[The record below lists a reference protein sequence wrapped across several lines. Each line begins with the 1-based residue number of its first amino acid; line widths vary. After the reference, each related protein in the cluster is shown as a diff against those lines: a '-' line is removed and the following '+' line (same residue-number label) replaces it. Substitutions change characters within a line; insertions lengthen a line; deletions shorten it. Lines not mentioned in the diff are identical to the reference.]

1 MDGFIDDSKEAQVL
15 TVVIGMLENLPED
28 ESTSVQFH
36 HLIQEAK
43 ELLLTMALN
52 KINMAFNFDDDE
64 DGGDGTEAMFA
75 LPSASDAEVVND
87 PAMTQLLIQSVTA
100 VCDSLVHGGYLQEAD
115 QVLKLLASVGISI
128 EASLPPNEVI
138 VPPSPIHEPV
148 VEEECRP
155 MTIEAPPRIEAPVEI
170 AIAPAVE
177 IIATPVEI
185 EKTVAPPEP
194 VVAPVLKPKSHA
206 KKRTHKPEPYIPEP
220 RPLRTPLG
228 IHCVVPALVVPEDSS
243 AVVHSIAGTLAHQ
256 ALHESDEALHKQS
269 NGNIMHES
277 SHYDPTQP
285 FPHSKARRSF
295 RKDSANVRAD
305 EFPKPDAT
313 GSIHPSEDQ
322 PLAAAG
328 QTENTKAAFKIRK
341 RKSAT
346 ADAILG
352 KKSLEKH
359 LFHARSR
366 STEGGTKVG
375 EIFDRRSLPTRND
388 SRNGSRKRETESND
402 TNSSNDNENNS
413 NNAFDAP
420 FVVSAGDLGSR
431 TALYNDL
438 VRKDSVDVIAP
449 AESGTDCPTEDSDHP
464 LDKGELSEILY
475 LQDKETESM
484 HLKNQVPILDLNLS
498 EHNEHNTE
506 DPNVNDHTKS
516 YAGDVVSLVDPINEQ
531 QSEPPLRSSPVDT
544 NQAVA
549 LSSVSQT
556 SMMVDAFINNDS
568 MYPANLENEL
578 AIVKTPDEITEV
590 DLQNAKG
597 TGQELT
603 LDLMETNEKG
613 SLSLHRTTVEVPPAE
628 TLEQFSSTMVA
639 TSSSSIA
646 VPDTIPPRSHSNQQ
660 LSSDEPFVHS
670 VIHPLKSLKSS
681 LASIHSP
688 SMNPQAHHSQ
698 RRLSNPTRHSEIG
711 PTTDATKHLSFPRGV
726 GPSGTRSADTL
737 VSTSRSGRKYELP
750 PIERRSLNA
759 LNGITDFIHGP
770 AVPRDRM
777 LPKPDAEMET
787 IPRSNASAVS
797 LIQHITQPYNA
808 EIQQRIVVPQ
818 DVGEEDWLVDLSE
831 PYAADQ
837 VSQPD
842 CGIQREHTSFISTHE
857 RAYPTNHHT
866 LKVTQHESPL
876 RSLRGPAMLHHY
888 PNLTL
893 EGASLPLDHTPHF
906 RAGTT
911 PASFLPAITIPHNH
925 RPRKT
930 RHAVSHG
937 KPQQKKD
944 TWWLSIHPKS
954 LASLGF
960 NSCKSSQLQT
970 IAKAVVDKDR
980 KAIRNEET
988 RIRAS
993 FQLLLMH
1000 ASSNSLNSDAF

>member
-64 DGGDGTEAMFA
+64 DGGDGTEEMFA
-75 LPSASDAEVVND
+75 LPAASDAEAAND

-100 VCDSLVHGGYLQEAD
+100 VCDSLVQGGYLQEAD

-128 EASLPPNEVI
+128 EASFPPNEVV
-138 VPPSPIHEPV
+138 VPSSPIHEPV
-148 VEEECRP
+148 VEECRP
-155 MTIEAPPRIEAPVEI
+155 MTIEAPPRIETPVEI
-170 AIAPAVE
+170 AITPPVE

-185 EKTVAPPEP
+185 KETVAPPEP
-194 VVAPVLKPKSHA
+194 VAAPVLKPKSHA
-206 KKRTHKPEPYIPEP
+206 KKRTHKPEPYVPEP

-277 SHYDPTQP
+277 SHYDPTKP

-295 RKDSANVRAD
+295 RKDSANFRAD
-305 EFPKPDAT
+305 EPPKPDAT

-322 PLAAAG
+322 PFAAAG

-359 LFHARSR
+359 LHHARSR

-375 EIFDRRSLPTRND
+375 EISDRRSLPTRND
-388 SRNGSRKRETESND
+388 FRNGSRKRETESNN
-402 TNSSNDNENNS
+402 TNSSNDNESNS

-449 AESGTDCPTEDSDHP
+449 AESGTDCSTEDSDP
-464 LDKGELSEILY
+464 PFDKSELSEIFY

-498 EHNEHNTE
+498 EHNMHNTQ
-506 DPNVNDHTKS
+506 DPNIIDQTKS

-531 QSEPPLRSSPVDT
+531 QSEPPQRSSLVDT
-544 NQAVA
+544 NQVVA
-549 LSSVSQT
+549 LSSVTQT
-556 SMMVDAFINNDS
+556 SMVNALINNDS
-568 MYPANLENEL
+568 MDSANLENEL
-578 AIVKTPDEITEV
+578 AIVKTPDAITEV
-590 DLQNAKG
+590 DLQNAKERDKSE
-597 TGQELT
+597 QELT
-603 LDLMETNEKG
+603 LDLPKTFKKG
-613 SLSLHRTTVEVPPAE
+613 SLKDLQPSLYHTTVGVPAE

-646 VPDTIPPRSHSNQQ
+646 VPDTMPPGSVQHSNQQ
-660 LSSDEPFVHS
+660 LSSDEPVVHS
-670 VIHPLKSLKSS
+670 EIRPLKSLRSS
-681 LASIHSP
+681 LASIQSP

-698 RRLSNPTRHSEIG
+698 RPLSNPTKHSEIG
-711 PTTDATKHLSFPRGV
+711 RPTTHFTKYLPFPRGV
-726 GPSGTRSADTL
+726 GPTGTCRADTV
-737 VSTSRSGRKYELP
+737 VSTSRSGRKY
-750 PIERRSLNA
+750 
-759 LNGITDFIHGP
+759 
-770 AVPRDRM
+770 
-777 LPKPDAEMET
+777 
-787 IPRSNASAVS
+787 
-797 LIQHITQPYNA
+797 
-808 EIQQRIVVPQ
+808 
-818 DVGEEDWLVDLSE
+818 
-831 PYAADQ
+831 
-837 VSQPD
+837 
-842 CGIQREHTSFISTHE
+842 
-857 RAYPTNHHT
+857 
-866 LKVTQHESPL
+866 
-876 RSLRGPAMLHHY
+876 
-888 PNLTL
+888 
-893 EGASLPLDHTPHF
+893 
-906 RAGTT
+906 
-911 PASFLPAITIPHNH
+911 
-925 RPRKT
+925 
-930 RHAVSHG
+930 
-937 KPQQKKD
+937 
-944 TWWLSIHPKS
+944 
-954 LASLGF
+954 
-960 NSCKSSQLQT
+960 
-970 IAKAVVDKDR
+970 
-980 KAIRNEET
+980 
-988 RIRAS
+988 
-993 FQLLLMH
+993 
-1000 ASSNSLNSDAF
+1000 